1 MEGLALPARIFCS
14 SPSQWSIALSIKAR
28 ASVTCFLMSSLI
40 GLGIFDKNNKKDEIK
55 VGVGD

>member
-1 MEGLALPARIFCS
+1 
-14 SPSQWSIALSIKAR
+14 
-28 ASVTCFLMSSLI
+28 MSSLI